1 MEKKEIDALNIYP
14 NKSNKIDVLTPHKI
28 IVVFLV
34 QEYVNLKCKL
44 LSDASSQNIS
54 YPAKYRRKFT
64 LLLLKLI
71 QYPDL
76 PYMDLHNLLTSKQ
89 FGLSK
94 EHLESFESLMEMLN
108 DNGVEILLDLQK
120 FVEKMMSENVG
131 INQFGIL
138 ILYIRRIVM
147 LLDRLTFDD
156 MMKLFKD
163 IKMYYEK
170 GMRGLLIAPSSNI
183 TEMTDDNPILMK
195 TSQSKW
201 SMKQADFFVSQQCH
215 LLENNERRALSPI
228 DLQNKLKEV
237 IQDNPLH
244 SQAHI
249 LSYMNNLRVRDYL
262 NSLEAFHRAFD
273 RSAVKSHNPPET
285 KGFQYS
291 SLNLSIMHAQ
301 FGNNKEALASLKECI
316 MLAQEVGDQVCL
328 QLAQSWLCLL
338 DKSNIQLN
346 MQSCERNISNQTE
359 LTLVHSV
366 SLGMQFVVNVAA
378 ISGFLPSK
386 LFELLMKSEVIN
398 FQHTLMDLITN
409 CIAQKAAVWTMY
421 GKNEMAS
428 LCSQLLLQA
437 VRTHAK
443 RENDSMENCEA
454 ICHSLCCIALWL
466 AVQGEFSLSSVVL
479 YHTQNR
485 FPRDPMSRYWMICDG
500 YITALS
506 AIYQHQWDV
515 ASKACSKVYTL
526 DRNVSLLQRAR
537 LNIARRNLTGAR
549 KILENLLTDDVLE
562 PLNRVRAMILLANT
576 KMNGNSVSADVV
588 TILKEALIY
597 ANAKYFSYEAAIVDV
612 NFAFVLLN
620 TGMPTQALKTIT
632 GCMDTVLANGGLYDT
647 AKTMFLFVKCLIAAE
662 PDADRKLSKMNRC
675 KDILEETVEK
685 FTKLGCYAK
694 VMDVYI
700 YLAQFYNEAQQF
712 SERNKFA
719 MQFRLLESK
728 HPIPLEYLNV
738 FF

>member
-1 MEKKEIDALNIYP
+1 M
-14 NKSNKIDVLTPHKI
+14 T
-28 IVVFLV
+28 
-34 QEYVNLKCKL
+34 
-44 LSDASSQNIS
+44 SQTSS
-54 YPAKYRRKFT
+54 YPAKYRRKFS

-76 PYMDLHNLLTSKQ
+76 PYMDLHNLLTSSQ

-94 EHLESFESLMEMLN
+94 EHLESFESLMEILN

-120 FVEKMMSENVG
+120 FVDKMMTENVG

-147 LLDRLTFDD
+147 LLDRLAFDD
-156 MMKLFKD
+156 MMKLFKE
-163 IKMYYEK
+163 IKTYYEK

-183 TEMTDDNPILMK
+183 TEITDDNPAMVK
-195 TSQSKW
+195 NSQSKW
-201 SMKQADFFVSQQCH
+201 SMKQADLFVSQQCH

-338 DKSNIQLN
+338 DKSNIQL
-346 MQSCERNISNQTE
+346 CERTIANQTD
-359 LTLVHSV
+359 LTIIHSV

-386 LFELLMKSEVIN
+386 IFELLMKSEVIN

-454 ICHSLCCIALWL
+454 VCHSLCCIALWL
-466 AVQGEFSLSSVVL
+466 AVQGEFPLSTLVL
-479 YHTQNR
+479 YHTQTR

-500 YITALS
+500 YITSLN
-506 AIYQHQWDV
+506 AIYEHQWDV
-515 ASKACSKVYTL
+515 ASKACSKLYTL
-526 DRNVSLLQRAR
+526 DKNTSLLQRAR

-549 KILENLLTDDVLE
+549 KILENLLTADMLD

-576 KMNGNSVSADVV
+576 KIDGDSVAADVV
-588 TILKEALIY
+588 NILNEALIY
-597 ANAKYFSYEAAIVDV
+597 AKAKYFSYEAAIIDV

-620 TGMPTQALKTIT
+620 SGMPTQALKAIT

-662 PDADRKLSKMNRC
+662 PNTADKITKINRC
-675 KDILEETVEK
+675 QDILDETVEK
-685 FTKLGCYAK
+685 FKKLGCYAK

-700 YLAQFYNEAQQF
+700 YLAKFCHETQQIN
-712 SERNKFA
+712 ERNKYA

-728 HPIPLEYLNV
+728 HPIPVEYLNV

>member
-1 MEKKEIDALNIYP
+1 M
-14 NKSNKIDVLTPHKI
+14 
-28 IVVFLV
+28 
-34 QEYVNLKCKL
+34 NLKCKL
-44 LSDASSQNIS
+44 SDVTSQNNS
-54 YPAKYRRKFT
+54 YPAKYRRKFS
-64 LLLLKLI
+64 LLLLKLV

-76 PYMDLHNLLTSKQ
+76 PYMDLHNLLTSSQ
-89 FGLSK
+89 FGVSK

-120 FVEKMMSENVG
+120 FVAKLVNTESVLC
-131 INQFGIL
+131 GIL

-147 LLDRLTFDD
+147 LLDRLAFDD
-156 MMKLFKD
+156 MMKLYKD
-163 IKMYYEK
+163 IKTYYEK
-170 GMRGLLIAPSSNI
+170 GMRGLMIAPSSNI
-183 TEMTDDNPILMK
+183 TETIEENPILLK
-195 TSQSKW
+195 NSQSKW

-273 RSAVKSHNPPET
+273 RSAVKSHHPPET

-328 QLAQSWLCLL
+328 QLAQSWLYLL
-338 DKSNIQLN
+338 DKSNIQLF
-346 MQSCERNISNQTE
+346 ERAITNQTD
-359 LTLVHSV
+359 LTLIHSV

-378 ISGFLPSK
+378 VSGFLPSK
-386 LFELLMKSEVIN
+386 IFELLMKSEVIN

-409 CIAQKAAVWTMY
+409 CVAQKAAVWTMY

-443 RENDSMENCEA
+443 RETDSMENCEA
-454 ICHSLCCIALWL
+454 VCHSLCCVALWL
-466 AVQGEFSLSSVVL
+466 AVQGEYPLSNAVL
-479 YHTQNR
+479 SHTQNR

-500 YITALS
+500 YITSLN
-506 AIYQHQWDV
+506 AIYQQQWDV
-515 ASKACSKVYTL
+515 ASKACSKLYTL
-526 DRNVSLLQRAR
+526 DQNVSLLQRAR
-537 LNIARRNLTGAR
+537 LNIARRNLVGAR
-549 KILENLLTDDVLE
+549 KILENLLTDDMLE

-576 KMNGNSVSADVV
+576 KIVGNSVSADVV
-588 TILKEALIY
+588 NILNEALIY
-597 ANAKYFSYEAAIVDV
+597 AKSKYFSYEAAIIDV

-620 TGMPTQALKTIT
+620 SGMPIQALRSIT
-632 GCMDTVLANGGLYDT
+632 GCMDSVLANGGLYDT

-662 PDADRKLSKMNRC
+662 PNATEKLAKINKC
-675 KDILEETVEK
+675 KEILDETVEK

-694 VMDVYI
+694 VMDVYA
-700 YLAQFYNEAQQF
+700 YLAQFFNETQQIN
-712 SERNKFA
+712 ERNNYALK
-719 MQFRLLESK
+719 FRLLASK
-728 HPIPLEYLNV
+728 HSIPLEYLNV

>member
-1 MEKKEIDALNIYP
+1 M
-14 NKSNKIDVLTPHKI
+14 
-28 IVVFLV
+28 FLV

-44 LSDASSQNIS
+44 SDVTSQTSS
-54 YPAKYRRKFT
+54 YPAKYRRKFS

-76 PYMDLHNLLTSKQ
+76 PYMDLHNLLTSAQ

-94 EHLESFESLMEMLN
+94 EHLDSFESLMEILN

-120 FVEKMMSENVG
+120 FVDKMMSESVG

-138 ILYIRRIVM
+138 ILYIRRIV
-147 LLDRLTFDD
+147 LALDKLAFDD

-163 IKMYYEK
+163 IKSYYEK

-183 TEMTDDNPILMK
+183 TEMTDENTVLIK
-195 TSQSKW
+195 NSQSKW
-201 SMKQADFFVSQQCH
+201 SMKQADLFVSQQCH

-237 IQDNPLH
+237 IQDNPFH

-338 DKSNIQLN
+338 DKSNIQL
-346 MQSCERNISNQTE
+346 CERTIVNQTD
-359 LTLVHSV
+359 LTLIHSV
-366 SLGMQFVVNVAA
+366 SLGTQFVVNVAA

-386 LFELLMKSEVIN
+386 IFELLMKSEVIN
-398 FQHTLMDLITN
+398 FQHTLTDLITN

-428 LCSQLLLQA
+428 LCSQLLLHA

-454 ICHSLCCIALWL
+454 VCHSLCCIALWL
-466 AVQGEFSLSSVVL
+466 AVQGEFAISAVVL
-479 YHTQNR
+479 YHTQTR

-500 YITALS
+500 YITSLN

-515 ASKACSKVYTL
+515 AAKACSKLYTL
-526 DRNVSLLQRAR
+526 DTNVSLLQRAR
-537 LNIARRNLTGAR
+537 LNIARRNLIGAR
-549 KILENLLTDDVLE
+549 KILEKILTDEMLD
-562 PLNRVRAMILLANT
+562 PLNRVRAMILMANT
-576 KMNGNSVSADVV
+576 KINGNCVSADVV
-588 TILKEALIY
+588 NILNEALIY
-597 ANAKYFSYEAAIVDV
+597 AKAKYFSYEAAIIDV

-620 TGMPTQALKTIT
+620 SGMPTQALKAIT

-662 PDADRKLSKMNRC
+662 RNNAEKLLKIHKC
-675 KDILEETVEK
+675 KDILTETVDK
-685 FTKLGCYAK
+685 FIKLGCYAK
-694 VMDVYI
+694 AMDVYI
-700 YLAQFYNEAQQF
+700 YLAQFYQETQQI
-712 SERNKFA
+712 SERNKYA
-719 MQFRLLESK
+719 MKFRLLESK
-728 HPIPLEYLNV
+728 YSIPLEYLNV

>member
-1 MEKKEIDALNIYP
+1 MDLFQ
-14 NKSNKIDVLTPHKI
+14 
-28 IVVFLV
+28 VFLV
-34 QEYVNLKCKL
+34 QEYVNIKCKL
-44 LSDASSQNIS
+44 DVSTQTIS
-54 YPAKYRRKFT
+54 YPATYRRRFS

-76 PYMDLHNLLTSKQ
+76 PYMDLYNLLTSRQ
-89 FGLSK
+89 YGVSK
-94 EHLESFESLMEMLN
+94 EHLESFESLMEVLN
-108 DNGVEILLDLQK
+108 DNGVEVLLDLQK
-120 FVEKMMSENVG
+120 FVDKMMSENVG
-131 INQFGIL
+131 VNQFGIL

-147 LLDRLTFDD
+147 LLDRLAFDD
-156 MMKLFKD
+156 IMKLFKE

-170 GMRGLLIAPSSNI
+170 GMRGLMIAPSTSI
-183 TEMTDDNPILMK
+183 AEMADDNPLLVK
-195 TSQSKW
+195 NSQSKW
-201 SMKQADFFVSQQCH
+201 SMKQADLFVSQQCH

-249 LSYMNNLRVRDYL
+249 LSYMNNLRVRDFL

-301 FGNNKEALASLKECI
+301 FSNNKEALTSLKECI
-316 MLAQEVGDQVCL
+316 MLAQEVGDNVCL
-328 QLAQSWLCLL
+328 QLAQSWLYLL
-338 DKSNIQLN
+338 DKSNIQL
-346 MQSCERNISNQTE
+346 CERAITNQTDI
-359 LTLVHSV
+359 TLIHSV
-366 SLGMQFVVNVAA
+366 SLGTQFVVNVAA
-378 ISGFLPSK
+378 ISGFVPSK
-386 LFELLMKSEVIN
+386 IFELLMKSEVVN
-398 FQHTLMDLITN
+398 FQYTLMDLITN

-454 ICHSLCCIALWL
+454 VCHSLCCIALWL
-466 AVQGEFSLSSVVL
+466 AVQGECSLSNVVL

-500 YITALS
+500 YITSLN
-506 AIYQHQWDV
+506 AIHQLQWDV
-515 ASKACSKVYTL
+515 ASKACSKLYTL
-526 DRNVSLLQRAR
+526 DKNVSLLQRAT
-537 LNIARRNLTGAR
+537 LNVARRNLVGAR
-549 KILENLLTDDVLE
+549 KILEKLLADDMLE

-576 KMNGNSVSADVV
+576 KIVGNSVAADVV
-588 TILKEALIY
+588 NILNEALIY
-597 ANAKYFSYEAAIVDV
+597 AKGKYFSYEAAIIDV

-620 TGMPTQALKTIT
+620 SGMPTQALKSIT

-662 PDADRKLSKMNRC
+662 SNVTEKLLKINKCM
-675 KDILEETVEK
+675 DILNDTVEK

-700 YLAQFYNEAQQF
+700 YLAQFFNETQQIA
-712 SERNKFA
+712 ERNKYA
-719 MQFRLLESK
+719 MKFRSLDSR
-728 HPIPLEYLNV
+728 HSIPLEYLNV

>member
-1 MEKKEIDALNIYP
+1 M
-14 NKSNKIDVLTPHKI
+14 
-28 IVVFLV
+28 FLV

-44 LSDASSQNIS
+44 NDVTNQISS
-54 YPAKYRRKFT
+54 YPPKYRRKFS

-76 PYMDLHNLLTSKQ
+76 PYTDLHNLLTSPQ
-89 FGLSK
+89 FGLPK
-94 EHLESFESLMEMLN
+94 EHLESFESLMELLN

-120 FVEKMMSENVG
+120 FVDKMMGENVG
-131 INQFGIL
+131 VNQFGIL

-147 LLDRLTFDD
+147 LLDRLAFDD
-156 MMKLFKD
+156 MMKLFKE
-163 IKMYYEK
+163 IKTYYEK

-183 TEMTDDNPILMK
+183 TEMTDENPILIK
-195 TSQSKW
+195 NSQSKW
-201 SMKQADFFVSQQCH
+201 SMKQADLFVSQQCH

-338 DKSNIQLN
+338 DKSNIQL
-346 MQSCERNISNQTE
+346 CERGISSQTD
-359 LTLVHSV
+359 LTLIHSV

-378 ISGFLPSK
+378 ISGFMPSK
-386 LFELLMKSEVIN
+386 IFELLMKSEVIN

-454 ICHSLCCIALWL
+454 VCHSLCCVACWL
-466 AVQGEFSLSSVVL
+466 AVQGEFSLSTVVL
-479 YHTQNR
+479 NHTQKR

-500 YITALS
+500 YITSLN
-506 AIYQHQWDV
+506 AIYQQQWDV
-515 ASKACSKVYTL
+515 ASKACSKLYTL
-526 DRNVSLLQRAR
+526 DANVSLLQRAR
-537 LNIARRNLTGAR
+537 LNIARRNLIGAR
-549 KILENLLTDDVLE
+549 KILEKILTDDMLD

-576 KMNGNSVSADVV
+576 KINGNCVSADVV
-588 TILKEALIY
+588 NILNEALIY
-597 ANAKYFSYEAAIVDV
+597 AKAKYFSYEAAIIDV

-620 TGMPTQALKTIT
+620 SGMPTQALKAIT

-662 PDADRKLSKMNRC
+662 PIVADKLLKINKC
-675 KDILEETVEK
+675 TDILDETVEK

-700 YLAQFYNEAQQF
+700 YLAQFYHETQQV
-712 SERNKFA
+712 SERNKNA

-728 HPIPLEYLNV
+728 HSMPLEYLNV